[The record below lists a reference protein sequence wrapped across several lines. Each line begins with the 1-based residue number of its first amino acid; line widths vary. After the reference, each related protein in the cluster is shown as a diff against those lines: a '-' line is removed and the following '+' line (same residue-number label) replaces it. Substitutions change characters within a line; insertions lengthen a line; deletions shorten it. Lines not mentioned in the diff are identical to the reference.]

1 MIRIEHKES
10 YDVEISKKVAMTI
23 ACIYGAFTMRNSK
36 ETAVEL
42 KKYWSI
48 INTESISKDKK
59 QLIITL
65 FLEGDFDN
73 CFTSRSKKMIMTD
86 LQNSIRKKLSWL
98 NCKVSVVDSNTY
110 NKSHYKVDYVK

>member
-1 MIRIEHKES
+1 MGDEKNNIWRIVANNKSYLIMIRIDIKES

-48 INTESISKDKK
+48 INTESISKDK
-59 QLIITL
+59 
-65 FLEGDFDN
+65 
-73 CFTSRSKKMIMTD
+73 SS
-86 LQNSIRKKLSWL
+86 
-98 NCKVSVVDSNTY
+98 
-110 NKSHYKVDYVK
+110 